1 MTTAYEQSVTIRLPK
16 SLVAKADTK
25 ARKDG
30 TKRSEVMRRALKFYF
45 DAEAIAKSGK

>member
-1 MTTAYEQSVTIRLPK
+1 MKATLDLPK
-16 SLVAKADTK
+16 PLVAKVDAK

-45 DAEAIAKSGK
+45 ACEAIAKGK